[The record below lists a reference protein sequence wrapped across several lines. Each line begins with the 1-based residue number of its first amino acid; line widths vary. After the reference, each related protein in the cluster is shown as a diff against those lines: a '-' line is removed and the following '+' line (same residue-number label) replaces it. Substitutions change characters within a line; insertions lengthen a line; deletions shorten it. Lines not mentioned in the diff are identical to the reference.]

1 MYFVTKKYN
10 FHKYSFNIPVYDK
23 NLQYIALKYK
33 ILRFTSHLVWIAAW
47 KKLVGIL

>member
-33 ILRFTSHLVWIAAW
+33 ILRFTSRLVWIAACN
-47 KKLVGIL
+47 KMPKLL